1 MNFENIST
9 DDGTIL
15 VKTARKAV
23 TQYLT
28 NHKKISDP
36 IFDEKFSFNAG
47 VFVTINDKSGLR
59 GCIDI
64 HLL

>member
-23 TQYLT
+23 TRYLT

-36 IFDEKFSFNAG
+36 IFDEKFSFSRHSDK
-47 VFVTINDKSGLR
+47 VFMIEMSASW
-59 GCIDI
+59 
-64 HLL
+64 